1 MDGHGPV
8 LALMPFQASG
18 DTEQDALF
26 AQGLLED
33 ICDALTR
40 FSALQVVSWMSA
52 VAVAE
57 RPDAE
62 VGERLGATHVVR
74 GRLRRS
80 GDRLR
85 ITVNLIDCAGGRQ
98 LWSETFAT
106 AAADIFDIEDE
117 IVGRIAATFAA
128 RLEETTL
135 KESRRKPTESLAA
148 YELTLRGMT
157 LLRQGSTEADADA
170 RALFERALA
179 LDPHYPRAH
188 AGLSLSW
195 FNEWSC
201 QYWDRF
207 EKNRQLAY
215 QHAHRALDLDDS
227 DPLLHLVIG
236 RVLLYQREFEQASWY
251 FDRALT
257 LCPNHAENLIQLSS
271 YETYLGRPENGL
283 ALADKAMRLNPYHPN
298 DYYAFA
304 ALPHFVMRDFV
315 RALRVGA
322 RATGVPLVDMPAYA
336 AVALFHLGRHD
347 HAARQ
352 FTTYQEEF
360 RKRITFGR
368 EPEPGEPLRW
378 FLDVNPYRRQEDID
392 FMIESFRMLGATDRA
407 RTVPAT
413 PANENDKPALLRRG
427 DGWLASYAGHSFV
440 LPGLKGLHDIH
451 YLLSRPGEA
460 FHCLDLA
467 GRAEEGYG
475 GDAALDDTAR
485 SDLKARIRDL
495 QEEIAEAEDMNDTGR
510 AERLRTEQD
519 QLVEALSRA
528 LGLGGRARR
537 LGSLTERA
545 RTTVT
550 WRIRHAVRKIE
561 AVHGALARHLANS
574 LRTGTFCSYNPERP
588 TVWRLTEAAGA
599 EAPPL
604 SLTQATRTT
613 HSSGRAAGRGA

>member
-1 MDGHGPV
+1 MESHGPV
-8 LALMPFQASG
+8 LALMPFQATG
-18 DTEQDALF
+18 GTEQDVLIAH
-26 AQGLLED
+26 GLLED
-33 ICDALTR
+33 ICDALTC
-40 FSALQVVSWMSA
+40 FSSLQVVSWMSA
-52 VAVAE
+52 MAVAE
-57 RPDAE
+57 LPDGQI
-62 VGERLGATHVVR
+62 GERLGATHVMR

-80 GDRLR
+80 GDRMR
-85 ITVNLIDCAGGRQ
+85 ITANLIECAGGRN

-106 AAADIFDIEDE
+106 EAADIFDIQDE

-128 RLEETTL
+128 RLEETAL

-148 YELTLRGMT
+148 YELTLRGLT
-157 LLRQGSTEADADA
+157 LLRQGTTEADADA

-179 LDPHYPRAH
+179 LDPHYARAH

-201 QYWDRF
+201 QFWDRF
-207 EKNRQLAY
+207 EENRQLAY

-283 ALADKAMRLNPYHPN
+283 ALAEKAMRLNPYHPN

-304 ALPHFVMRDFV
+304 AVPHFVMRDFA
-315 RALRVGA
+315 RALEVGA
-322 RATGVPLVDMPAYA
+322 KATGAPVVDMPAYA
-336 AVALFHLGRHD
+336 AIALIHLGRHEE
-347 HAARQ
+347 AARE
-352 FTTYQEEF
+352 FAAYHEEF

-368 EPEPGEPLRW
+368 EPEPGEPLQW
-378 FLDVNPYRRQEDID
+378 FLDVNPYRRREDID
-392 FMIESFRMLGATDRA
+392 FLVESFRMLGADDTR
-407 RTVPAT
+407 RTAPAT
-413 PANENDKPALLRRG
+413 AANEDGTPTLLRHG
-427 DGWLASYAGHSFV
+427 DGWLATYAGRTAM
-440 LPGLKGLHDIH
+440 LPCLKGLHDIH
-451 YLLSRPGEA
+451 HLLSRPGEE

-467 GRAEEGYG
+467 GRAEDGYG
-475 GDAALDDTAR
+475 GDEALDDTAR
-485 SDLKARIRDL
+485 NELKARIRDL
-495 QEEIAEAEDMNDTGR
+495 QDEINDAEDMNDVGR
-510 AERLRTEQD
+510 AERLRAEQD
-519 QLVEALSRA
+519 ELVETLSRA

-561 AVHGALARHLANS
+561 AVHGALARHFANS

-588 TVWRLTEAAGA
+588 TVWRLTETAGA
-599 EAPPL
+599 EA
-604 SLTQATRTT
+604 SLPVTQETRTT
-613 HSSGRAAGRGA
+613 HSSGRAAGRGV